1 MFLEANYGAGASGV
15 PCEVHARSR
24 TEKHHARRI
33 EARAIYRISR
43 GQQYRGTVDQ
53 SFIFH
58 LLMFR
63 RHNINHLR
71 FKYTRLSPSKI
82 GKKKR
87 GVNVWCAN
95 HRQFRR
101 SHWKMRSEKQAF
113 ARRGKCSNVKIV
125 AIRSLL
131 DHVSRNV
138 EWQRL
143 CSRMKINSFIQLIV
157 FQFLRNVIYDGII
170 GLVDALFADIFRSG
184 NSGRYSWQI
193 RVAVFLLRGELRS
206 ALRMELELLRRGKS
220 LCETKS

>member
-15 PCEVHARSR
+15 PYEVHTRSR
-24 TEKHHARRI
+24 TEKHHARHI

-43 GQQYRGTVDQ
+43 GQQYGGTVDQ

-82 GKKKR
+82 GKKR
-87 GVNVWCAN
+87 GVNVWCAD

-101 SHWKMRSEKQAF
+101 LYWKMRSEKQAF
-113 ARRGKCSNVKIV
+113 TRRGKCSNIKIG

-131 DHVSRNV
+131 DHVSRDAG
-138 EWQRL
+138 WQRL
-143 CSRMKINSFIQLIV
+143 CSRMKIDSFIQLIV
-157 FQFLRNVIYDGII
+157 F
-170 GLVDALFADIFRSG
+170 
-184 NSGRYSWQI
+184 
-193 RVAVFLLRGELRS
+193 
-206 ALRMELELLRRGKS
+206 
-220 LCETKS
+220 